1 MERRRILVVDDDVE
15 AREMLRDFFTDRA
28 YAVETAADGPE
39 ALLQLATFN
48 TDLLVTDLQMPG
60 MSGLELIRALHARLP
75 DCPAVLITAS
85 ADREMPLRQLGLRA
99 GFETLCKPIDL
110 DALAALADRLTGTD
124 ASVVRASDETLFQNP
139 T

>member
-1 MERRRILVVDDDVE
+1 
-15 AREMLRDFFTDRA
+15 MLRDFFTDRA
-28 YAVETAADGPE
+28 YTVETAADGPE
-39 ALLQLATFN
+39 ALFQLARFD

-60 MSGLELIRALHARLP
+60 MSGLELIRALHAERP

-85 ADREMPLRQLGLRA
+85 VDRELPLRQLGLRA
-99 GFETLCKPIDL
+99 GFDTLCKPIDL

-124 ASVVRASDETLFQNP
+124 ASVVRASDQTLFRNP

>member
-60 MSGLELIRALHARLP
+60 MSGLELIRALHATRP
-75 DCPAVLITAS
+75 DCPAVLMTAS
-85 ADREMPLRQLGLRA
+85 VDRELPLRQLGLRA
-99 GFETLCKPIDL
+99 GFDTLCKPLDL
-110 DALAALADRLTGTD
+110 DEMAALADRLTGAN
-124 ASVVRASDETLFQNP
+124 ASVIRIMEGSLFRNS